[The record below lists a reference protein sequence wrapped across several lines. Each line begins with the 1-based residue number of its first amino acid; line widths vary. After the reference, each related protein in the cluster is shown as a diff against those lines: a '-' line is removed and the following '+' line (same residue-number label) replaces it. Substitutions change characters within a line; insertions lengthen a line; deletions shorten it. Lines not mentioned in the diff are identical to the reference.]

1 MSNSIELG
9 PFSKVTLTIANN
21 PLNPLN
27 ILPSFIYLASQSP
40 RRQELLRQMGVR
52 FEMLLPSP
60 DEDSESIEAPLPN
73 EKARIYVERVTLAKS
88 HAALARWQK
97 SGLAWAPILCADTT
111 VSLPNSP
118 EGEILGKPTD
128 AADAAR
134 ILTMLSGK
142 VHEVLSSVA
151 VTVNPQE
158 KPIQLVQV
166 SEVQFANLSPE
177 QIAAYIA
184 SGEPFGKAGAY
195 GIQGLGGAFIP
206 SIRGSYSGI
215 MGLPIYETQ
224 LLLDRA
230 QVSSI

>member
-1 MSNSIELG
+1 MLG
-9 PFSKVTLTIANN
+9 PFSKVIPTIASKPIN
-21 PLNPLN
+21 PMH
-27 ILPSFIYLASQSP
+27 SFIYLASQSP
-40 RRQELLRQMGVR
+40 RRQELLKQIGIQ
-52 FEMLLPSP
+52 FEMLLPAP
-60 DEDSESIEAPLPN
+60 GEDSESIENPLPQ
-73 EKARIYVERVTLAKS
+73 EKARLYVERVTLAKS
-88 HAALARWQK
+88 AAALARWQK
-97 SGLAWAPILCADTT
+97 SGLPWAPILCADTT
-111 VSLPNSP
+111 VSLPNSDD
-118 EGEILGKPTD
+118 GEILGKPSD
-128 AADAAR
+128 AEDAAR

-151 VTVNPQE
+151 VTVSPNE

-166 SEVQFANLSPE
+166 SEVQFTELSPE
-177 QIAAYIA
+177 QINTYIA

-215 MGLPIYETQ
+215 MGLPIYETK

>member
-1 MSNSIELG
+1 
-9 PFSKVTLTIANN
+9 
-21 PLNPLN
+21 LN
-27 ILPSFIYLASQSP
+27 SFIYLASQSP
-40 RRQELLRQMGVR
+40 RRQELLKQMGIR
-52 FEMLLPSP
+52 FEMLLPGP
-60 DEDSESIEAPLPN
+60 DEDSEGIETPLPQ
-73 EKARIYVERVTLAKS
+73 EKARTYVERVTLAKS
-88 HAALARWQK
+88 AAALTRWK
-97 SGLAWAPILCADTT
+97 NSRLPWAPILCADTT
-111 VSLPNSP
+111 VSLPNHP
-118 EGEILGKPTD
+118 DGEILGKPSN

-151 VTVNPQE
+151 VAISPNE

-166 SEVQFANLSPE
+166 SEVQFADLSNE

-206 SIRGSYSGI
+206 LIRGSYSGI
-215 MGLPIYETQ
+215 MGLPIYETK